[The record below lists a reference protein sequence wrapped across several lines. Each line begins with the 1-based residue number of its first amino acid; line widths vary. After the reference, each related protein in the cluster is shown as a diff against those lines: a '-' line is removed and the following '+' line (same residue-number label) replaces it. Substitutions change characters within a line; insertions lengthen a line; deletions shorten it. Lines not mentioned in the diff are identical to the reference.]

1 MQQRFSVLKVLA
13 LLSVLTGALVLSCLG
28 SDAFDQP
35 AQSTTAH
42 TMVMI
47 TGSLG

>member
-1 MQQRFSVLKVLA
+1 MKQQRFSVLKVLA

-28 SDAFDQP
+28 SDAFDHP
-35 AQSTTAH
+35 VQSK